1 MIFINYLKKWI
12 QTILVKLNNMLNGI
26 VYKLKC
32 LDKSIEDFYIGSSVD
47 IKKRIASHKSDCNN
61 SNSKKYNF
69 KVYKFIRNNGG
80 WDNWEFEILLEVSVI
95 SKEELRI
102 KYERPYQLDLKP
114 DLNVRVEGRTIDEWY
129 EDNKKEKLKKKKEFY
144 EDNKEEKKEYYED
157 HKEEI
162 LEKRKEKYKNNK
174 EEILEKAKEKIL
186 CDECGIYYTKSNKSQ
201 HLNSKKHIK
210 CLNENDIE

>member
-1 MIFINYLKKWI
+1 
-12 QTILVKLNNMLNGI
+12 
-26 VYKLKC
+26 
-32 LDKSIEDFYIGSSVD
+32 
-47 IKKRIASHKSDCNN
+47 
-61 SNSKKYNF
+61 
-69 KVYKFIRNNGG
+69 
-80 WDNWEFEILLEVSVI
+80 
-95 SKEELRI
+95 
-102 KYERPYQLDLKP
+102 LKP

-129 EDNKKEKLKKKKEFY
+129 EDNKEEILKKKKEFY